1 MGGLGLKTLPGS
13 PRQADGDRKN
23 PRVAVP
29 AAEGSRVVGHQAQQ
43 GLPDSKEAAMRFAHE
58 GSSSEG
64 APVRDG
70 PIEAAAKRAGRFGLH
85 VLEMCVVM
93 CVGLGVLGA
102 LVLAASAVLGLP
114 DDVRQQVPEL
124 SALIVAAVLALSMV
138 VWMRFRGMEWRPTLE
153 MAGAAIAAGVVM
165 IAGYWLGIVA
175 ENDLVQSVCGVACV
189 AMIAVMLFRF
199 RLYSSDHAHSSG

>member
-1 MGGLGLKTLPGS
+1 MRIRRVQSKGGLGLTTLPGS
-13 PRQADGDRKN
+13 PRQADGDRA
-23 PRVAVP
+23 PRGRSEPPKGRA
-29 AAEGSRVVGHQAQQ
+29 VGHQAQQ
-43 GLPDSKEAAMRFAHE
+43 GLRGSNRWRPPCESHDT
-58 GSSSEG
+58 SSSEG

-70 PIEAAAKRAGRFGLH
+70 PIEAAAKRAGRFGVH

-102 LVLAASAVLGLP
+102 LFLGASAVLGLP

-138 VWMRFRGMEWRPTLE
+138 VWMRFRGTEWRPTLE

-175 ENDLVQSVCGVACV
+175 ENDLVQSVCGG
-189 AMIAVMLFRF
+189 
-199 RLYSSDHAHSSG
+199 HALP